1 MKTIL
6 KTCTLSFV
14 LMSGL
19 GLAPSAYAHH
29 SMNGFDRAKTV
40 TITGT
45 VKQFKWANPHSW
57 IEVEVVNSKGVAETW
72 NLEMT
77 APGILARAGWKSTM
91 LKAGDKAT
99 FGVHPMVN
107 GDIGG
112 QFVSVTFAD
121 GLTMTE
127 RGQQTAV
134 PGPAKQ

>member
-1 MKTIL
+1 MKAL
-6 KTCTLSFV
+6 LAACTVFI
-14 LMSGL
+14 GL
-19 GLAPSAYAHH
+19 GLATSTAYAHH

-57 IEVEVVNSKGVAETW
+57 IELEVVNDKGVAELW

-91 LKAGDKAT
+91 LKPGDKVT
-99 FGVHPMVN
+99 MGIHPMVS
-107 GDIGG
+107 GEIGG
-112 QFVSVTFAD
+112 QFVSVTFPD

-127 RGQQTAV
+127 RGQQAV
-134 PGPAKQ
+134 AKQ

>member
-1 MKTIL
+1 MKTFL
-6 KTCTLSFV
+6 TTL
-14 LMSGL
+14 LIAL
-19 GLAPSAYAHH
+19 GLAVSAYAHH
-29 SMNGFDRAKTV
+29 SMNGFDRAKTI

-57 IEVEVVNSKGVAETW
+57 VEVEVVNDKGVAEIW

-91 LKAGDKAT
+91 LKAGDKLT

-107 GDIGG
+107 GDVGG

-127 RGQQTAV
+127 RGPQRAAGA
-134 PGPAKQ
+134 PKQ